1 MLTKIWTTAIV
12 LSVAASLVAWVCV
25 AAHARGIRPLRA
37 IARFAQKLSL
47 AGVVVFG
54 LMAAPLYRAGSTKVG
69 GGTNNVPP
77 NLNQPLP
84 QMQQGGILSRTGFTG
99 LTGFVGEGNLV
110 NLVNPVQDPITS
122 TNTTRTLTAED
133 FVRGFV
139 MARVGTG
146 EDFDFTPPQNA
157 VIVADWHAF
166 GAAKDWIYVAMT
178 NWMFKVGTNNVERL
192 RIYSFGKIEPLIREV
207 NGSIA
212 TNNWLAPFMASLGVV
227 PEANWHLLGNGEP
240 GTGNGLESQVWY
252 CITPDN
258 TLVVTWQN
266 ALLGRDTGKPISFQ
280 VEFFTDG
287 RFVFRYDL
295 SRLDGETAVN
305 FLAGA
310 SFGGNEWTTNSI
322 PTNVTSMAFCPLSE
336 ADAYDQDP
344 DRDGLLT
351 IDELFFYHTD
361 PHNADSDYDGLADG
375 EELLIYNS
383 DPLDPNSISAA
394 YCDGLAAKLG
404 DLDPFSCPEGSTNT
418 VLEHVF
424 YSGTTNGVFA
434 YPTSTVDTAVLKI
447 MVSGEGMGRLV
458 VGDVVVPLVGGCQ
471 TGLTRF
477 TGLRSG
483 NNPDNPVNPVTNIL
497 LLAVGK
503 GVSKEFWFDKPDGLD
518 LALRSGDLLIGRMPT
533 FYWPHGWLAF
543 PHTEA
548 TAPCIHDFVSNGKTV
563 SLVHGEELP
572 GLTAT
577 WTNGNADVEIENL
590 PPDSAE
596 IHGHFARNQTRPISY
611 TVDHPSRL
619 NEEPVA
625 FAQTLRFCPNLADG
639 DAPPG
644 AEDEDFDSSEWPM
657 QSGMPEVEDTTSEYE
672 AAAEYARIAGLPL
685 AQGVLQL
692 YGAIDREAMV
702 SLTVPTGAPVRCC
715 DCPDHWQSNYVAAA
729 WMSPRILVYDAEGN
743 NFDIA
748 YEDVMVSVRGEYPS
762 REPYGDGA
770 LFVTNGAPSFTKAYT
785 ILGVDIENLYGP
797 SLSEYASLNASFG
810 FPITVNT
817 NLDNAVSL
825 RVITDVL
832 LTNGVFRLA
841 LENCVGAFEMWAP
854 ERTYFDYSGGG
865 PELVTIPAEKLLD
878 SADSSVRYFTVR
890 QWRQVVSRHAGGG
903 RDLDVLLLSSA
914 TGHCDFAFSY
924 VFDNGGSAIRSSVSR
939 RISSVMP
946 PLLPDY
952 DRNGRIDSEDI
963 LHHMRRSMFRY
974 WINECKIAGDVW
986 EEMSLF
992 EGVADAIV
1000 GLENWRNDHVDGRYD
1015 LINLFPVAV
1024 CAEPFLDAWSGDVK
1038 IKVRCIDG
1046 NDVIRFTLANVGHVD
1061 AGSIRTAP
1069 RFNVAGQPLHSATM
1083 NWLTNSLALSKS
1095 QYAAAFARDSA
1106 LLVCEAA
1113 KPTWYGLQLTV
1124 EVDGV
1129 AMHTF
1134 RLPMRMSVVDD
1145 MYRFV
1150 SIRDSYENEMFTFT
1164 GTNAPPN
1171 NPDSGLADKDVFFV
1185 HGFNVSPENARNWNR
1200 EMFKRFWVSGMNARY
1215 WGVTWSG
1222 DYHVLFEDFNGLHYH
1237 RDVRQA
1243 LMTAPTFRNLVNSN
1257 GVDSVVIGHSL
1268 GNMVVSEALLKGANA
1283 STYIMLDAAVAS
1295 ESYRP
1300 ELQADSS
1307 EIVDKYVPSDWD
1319 GYHERTWS
1327 ANWYTWFT
1335 NTPNDARAKIGWAG
1349 HFAPLLNR
1357 QGLDVFNFYSSGDEV
1372 FAENSETP
1380 GVVTGVFHW
1389 PTLNLD
1395 WPFFHP
1401 NLELDAYPW
1410 QKQEVFKGVNAAGS
1424 LSAGWGFHCWTTNID
1439 NQSVIVRYSAAG
1451 ANAMVADGSI
1461 VTNAVFDRGVSAM
1474 FSSTISDYDIADI
1487 LAFHIPAVSSPAG
1500 RVMTA
1505 GEEMQDGLDFD
1516 LNGSSYR
1523 ANGWGRPRPS
1533 GHPDNEPIPWLHSD
1547 IKNMAYYYVYPAF
1560 TNIVNKGE
1568 L

>member
-1 MLTKIWTTAIV
+1 MV
-12 LSVAASLVAWVCV
+12 L
-25 AAHARGIRPLRA
+25 
-37 IARFAQKLSL
+37 
-47 AGVVVFG
+47 
-54 LMAAPLYRAGSTKVG
+54 
-69 GGTNNVPP
+69 
-77 NLNQPLP
+77 
-84 QMQQGGILSRTGFTG
+84 
-99 LTGFVGEGNLV
+99 
-110 NLVNPVQDPITS
+110 D
-122 TNTTRTLTAED
+122 
-133 FVRGFV
+133 
-139 MARVGTG
+139 
-146 EDFDFTPPQNA
+146 
-157 VIVADWHAF
+157 
-166 GAAKDWIYVAMT
+166 
-178 NWMFKVGTNNVERL
+178 
-192 RIYSFGKIEPLIREV
+192 
-207 NGSIA
+207 
-212 TNNWLAPFMASLGVV
+212 
-227 PEANWHLLGNGEP
+227 
-240 GTGNGLESQVWY
+240 
-252 CITPDN
+252 
-258 TLVVTWQN
+258 
-266 ALLGRDTGKPISFQ
+266 
-280 VEFFTDG
+280 
-287 RFVFRYDL
+287 
-295 SRLDGETAVN
+295 
-305 FLAGA
+305 
-310 SFGGNEWTTNSI
+310 
-322 PTNVTSMAFCPLSE
+322 
-336 ADAYDQDP
+336 
-344 DRDGLLT
+344 
-351 IDELFFYHTD
+351 
-361 PHNADSDYDGLADG
+361 
-375 EELLIYNS
+375 
-383 DPLDPNSISAA
+383 
-394 YCDGLAAKLG
+394 
-404 DLDPFSCPEGSTNT
+404 
-418 VLEHVF
+418 
-424 YSGTTNGVFA
+424 
-434 YPTSTVDTAVLKI
+434 
-447 MVSGEGMGRLV
+447 
-458 VGDVVVPLVGGCQ
+458 
-471 TGLTRF
+471 
-477 TGLRSG
+477 
-483 NNPDNPVNPVTNIL
+483 
-497 LLAVGK
+497 
-503 GVSKEFWFDKPDGLD
+503 
-518 LALRSGDLLIGRMPT
+518 
-533 FYWPHGWLAF
+533 
-543 PHTEA
+543 
-548 TAPCIHDFVSNGKTV
+548 GKTV
-563 SLVHGEELP
+563 SLVHGEEFP

-625 FAQTLRFCPNLADG
+625 FAQTLRFCPNLADE

-644 AEDEDFDSSEWPM
+644 VEDEDYDSSEWPM

-692 YGAIDREAMV
+692 YGPIDRVDMV

-729 WMSPRILVYDAEGN
+729 WTSPRLSIYDVADN
-743 NFDIA
+743 HFDIS

-762 REPYGDGA
+762 REPYGDGV

-785 ILGVDIENLYGP
+785 VLGVDIENLYGP
-797 SLSEYASLNASFG
+797 ALSEYASLNASFG

-825 RVITDVL
+825 RVMTDVL

-841 LENCVGAFEMWAP
+841 LEDCVGSFEIWAP
-854 ERTYFDYSGGG
+854 ERTYVDYSGGG

-878 SADSSVRYFTVR
+878 SADSPVRHFTVR
-890 QWRQVVSRHAGGG
+890 QWRQMVSRRAGSG

-924 VFDNGGSAIRSSVSR
+924 EFDNGGSAIRSSVR
-939 RISSVMP
+939 RRM
-946 PLLPDY
+946 
-952 DRNGRIDSEDI
+952 EDI

-974 WINECKIAGDVW
+974 WINECKITGDVW

-1015 LINLFPVAV
+1015 LINPFPVAV

-1038 IKVRCIDG
+1038 IKVRCVDG

-1069 RFNVAGQPLHSATM
+1069 RFNVTGQPLHSATM
-1083 NWLTNSLALSKS
+1083 NWLTNSLALSES

-1113 KPTWYGLQLTV
+1113 KPTWHGLQLTV

-1150 SIRDSYENEMFTFT
+1150 SIRGAYENEMTSFS
-1164 GTNAPPN
+1164 GTDMPPN
-1171 NPDSGLADKDVFFV
+1171 NPDSELADKDVFFV

-1222 DYHVLFEDFNGLHYH
+1222 DFHVMFEDFNGLHYH
-1237 RDVRQA
+1237 LDVRQA
-1243 LMTAPTFRNLVNSN
+1243 LMSAPTFRNLVNSH

-1295 ESYRP
+1295 EAYRP

-1307 EIVDKYVPSDWD
+1307 SIIDKYVPLDWD
-1319 GYHERTWS
+1319 GYNEPTWA

-1335 NTPNDARAKIGWAG
+1335 NDVNDARGKIGWAG

-1357 QGLDVFNFYSSGDEV
+1357 GGLDVFNFYSSGDEV
-1372 FAENSETP
+1372 FSENSSTP
-1380 GVVTGVFHW
+1380 GLTTGVFHW

-1401 NLELDAYPW
+1401 NLELDAFPW

-1424 LSAGWGFHCWTTNID
+1424 LSAGWGFHCWTTNI
-1439 NQSVIVRYSAAG
+1439 NNETVWVRYSAEG

-1461 VTNAVFDRGVSAM
+1461 ATNAVFNRGVSAM
-1474 FSSTISDYDIADI
+1474 FSPTISDYDIADI

-1547 IKNMAYYYVYPAF
+1547 VKNMAYYYVYPAF

-1568 L
+1568 LR